1 MRDYS
6 SMPKYIQMD
15 DWIFEVKAV
24 RALKVK
30 DYGQPY
36 NAISHI
42 TLNGDNAYIDGL
54 MMRDDLSF
62 TRQDFNTVIEFC
74 RRIGVSNASFD
85 RYKQGQLIT
94 EVVNLKQKSSEM
106 LLQLVN

>member
-1 MRDYS
+1 
-6 SMPKYIQMD
+6 MPKYIQMD

-30 DYGQPY
+30 EYGQPY
-36 NAISHI
+36 DAISHI

-54 MMRDDLSF
+54 MIRDDESF
-62 TRQDFNTVIEFC
+62 TRRDFNTIIEFC
-74 RRIGVSNASFD
+74 NCLGANSASFD
-85 RYKQGQLIT
+85 RFKQGQLVT

-106 LLQLVN
+106 LLQLVNSR